1 MQDSLSADRWPEV
14 LSAIAAHIDLNQTA
28 HERGAFRQARGVPD
42 AATLL
47 RLSMAWSGCGLSLR
61 ETCAWAEA
69 NGIARLSDPALV
81 GRLAGASEWLGDIV
95 NAIVAARMPAPKRH
109 AGFRLRLVD
118 GTTLCHPGAD
128 RTSWRL
134 HMCYDLDAGK
144 FDTIE
149 LTDDK
154 GAESLD
160 RYTFQPGDIVL
171 ADAGYPRPG
180 DLRPVLESGGHLV
193 VRVGWNSLRLLSP
206 EDGAPFD
213 LFGVLRGIPSDC
225 GEAAVRVDDRRPD
238 LPPLHLRLVFWR
250 KDDAAREQG
259 RRRVRLRAQKAGKT
273 PEARTLEAAD
283 YVILLTSLPANTFST
298 ADALALYRFRWQI
311 ELAFKRFKSLLGL
324 GNLPARGRPL
334 AKAWIYA
341 KLITALIIEDQ
352 TAEVLDSPPCAD
364 VIEPFDPLDMAD
376 HEAAMDRS

>member
-28 HERGAFRQARGVPD
+28 NDRGAFRQARGVPD
-42 AATLL
+42 AASLL
-47 RLSMAWSGCGLSLR
+47 RLSLAWGGCGLSLR

-69 NGIARLSDPALV
+69 NGVARLSDPALV

-95 NAIVAARMPAPKRH
+95 NAIVAARLSAPNRRS
-109 AGFRLRLVD
+109 GFRLCLVD
-118 GTTLCHPGAD
+118 GTSICHPGAD

-134 HMCYDLDAGK
+134 HMRYDLGAGK
-144 FDTIE
+144 FDAIE

-160 RYTFQPGDIVL
+160 RYSVQSGDIVL
-171 ADAGYPRPG
+171 ADAGYPKPG
-180 DLRPVLESGGHLV
+180 DLRPVLERGGHLV
-193 VRVGWNSLRLLSP
+193 VRVGWNSLRLSSP

-213 LFGVLRGIPSDC
+213 LFGALRGIPGDC

-238 LPPLHLRLVFWR
+238 LPPLQLRLVFWR
-250 KDDAAREQG
+250 KDEAAREHG
-259 RRRVRLRAQKAGKT
+259 RRRVRQRAQKVGKT
-273 PEARTLEAAD
+273 PDARTLEAAD
-283 YVILLTSLPANTFST
+283 YVILLTSLPTNLFSAT
-298 ADALALYRFRWQI
+298 DVLALYRFRWQI
-311 ELAFKRFKSLLGL
+311 ELAFKRLKSLLGL

-341 KLITALIIEDQ
+341 KLIAALIIEDQ
-352 TAEVLDSPPCAD
+352 TAEVLDSPPCAGA
-364 VIEPFDPLDMAD
+364 VEPFDLLDMAD
-376 HEAAMDRS
+376 HEAALERP